1 MNISQLNVN
10 QITLDRKTYI
20 DDILK
25 ENYSVEHFFLA
36 NLLREMNNGEKIKD
50 IMKHLNDEVSFN
62 DEE

>member
-1 MNISQLNVN
+1 MNISQLDVN

-36 NLLREMNNGEKIKD
+36 NLLREMKNGEKIKE
-50 IMKHLNDEVSFN
+50 IMKQLNDEVNFN

>member
-36 NLLREMNNGEKIKD
+36 NLLREMKNGEKIKE
-50 IMKHLNDEVSFN
+50 IMKQLNDEVNFN

>member
-1 MNISQLNVN
+1 MNISQLDLN

-20 DDILK
+20 DEILK

-36 NLLREMNNGEKIKD
+36 NLLREMKNGEKIKE
-50 IMKHLNDEVSFN
+50 IMKQLNDEVNFN

>member
-1 MNISQLNVN
+1 MNISQLDVN
-10 QITLDRKTYI
+10 QITLDRKIYI

-36 NLLREMNNGEKIKD
+36 NLLREMKNGEKIKE
-50 IMKHLNDEVSFN
+50 IMKQLNDEVNFN